1 MLLWWIVGW
10 EMKLLFLNP
19 EDFITWFALN
29 ALVVLSSKL
38 ILGEH

>member
-1 MLLWWIVGW
+1 MLPWWIVVW

-19 EDFITWFALN
+19 ENFITWFTLN
-29 ALVVLSSKL
+29 AFVVLSSKL